1 MTRFTPPILAKR
13 RDLRFSFFMRLKQ
26 FFSVLSA
33 TVLAAGSGAAEEW
46 VPFDPGASALAADSV
61 INLRRLNEAQAGEH
75 GPIAAMDGRF
85 IRTGDGKAVRFW
97 GVNGPPASADTPEKL
112 RAVARSL
119 ASRGVNLV
127 RLHGAVFDKN
137 GDVDRGKVRRL
148 RETVEALKAE
158 GIYSLFSTYFPLWL
172 DPRPDSTWLRGYDGK
187 THAFAA
193 LMFNPEFQARYHE
206 WWEAL
211 LESKDSTGMRLI
223 EDPAVM
229 GLEVQNE
236 DSFFFWTF
244 NEKNVPVP
252 QLEMLESQFAAW
264 AGRRH
269 GSIAKALGLWG
280 GAGLSRDNP
289 AQGRLGFRPLWNIAN
304 ERTARDRDTAAFLF
318 EKQSGFYRDTVAYL
332 RGRGFH
338 GVITASNWTTADAR
352 VLGPLEKMSYL
363 EGDFVD
369 RHGYFSGSVKGEAS
383 EWSIR
388 AGHIYSERS
397 ALKFDSEKAGSA
409 RSFVHPVMDP
419 EYNGLPSMISE
430 TTWTRPNRHRGE
442 APLFYAAYGALQETD
457 AIVHFALDG
466 ADWSVKPGY
475 FMQPWTLM
483 APTQMGQFP
492 ATALLYRE
500 GLVKSGNVLAEIRLK
515 RQDVLDLKGTP
526 LPQDA
531 AFDEL
536 RLKDVPDGSA
546 PLREGQRLDPL
557 LHLAGRARV
566 TFGEGPTGADLRP
579 LSGLID
585 RTAKRVTSSTGELE
599 LDYGKGL
606 LQVKAP
612 AAQGASGD
620 FAAHGPVRLPD
631 LRIVSDLDVLTVL
644 VVSLDGK
651 PLRESARLLL
661 QVMTEEA
668 TTGWATEP
676 AGTGLKKIT
685 QLGTDPWRIRPVQG
699 SVEFLRPD
707 AGKLRVTPLDLQGR
721 PLTPTGDGSKIQL
734 LPGTVYYEVGLRSG
748 S

>member
-1 MTRFTPPILAKR
+1 MLNPGMR
-13 RDLRFSFFMRLKQ
+13 RTTW
-26 FFSVLSA
+26 FSVLTA
-33 TVLAAGSGAAEEW
+33 LVLSGGRSFAQEW
-46 VPFDPGASALAADSV
+46 VAFDPGASALVADSV

-85 IRTGDGKAVRFW
+85 IRTGDGKPVRFW
-97 GVNGPPASADTPEKL
+97 GVNGPPSSADSPEKL

-137 GDVDRGKVRRL
+137 GDVDRAKVRRL

-158 GIYSLFSTYFPLWL
+158 GIYSLFSIYFPLWL
-172 DPRPDSTWLRGYDGK
+172 DPKPDSTWLRGYDGK

-211 LESKDSTGMRLI
+211 LESKDSTGLRLI

-244 NEKNVPVP
+244 SEKNIPAP
-252 QLEMLESQFAAW
+252 QLERLESQFGAW
-264 AGRRH
+264 AGKKH
-269 GSIAKALGLWG
+269 GSIAQALATWG
-280 GAGLSRDNP
+280 SPPLARDRP
-289 AQGRLGFRPLWNIAN
+289 AEGRLAFRPLWNVAN

-318 EKQSGFYRDTVAYL
+318 EKQSGFYRDTVTYL

-363 EGDFVD
+363 EGDFID

-388 AGHIYSERS
+388 AGHIYSDRS
-397 ALKFDSEKAGSA
+397 ALKFESEKPGGP
-409 RSFVHPVMDP
+409 RTFVHPAMDP
-419 EYNGLPSMISE
+419 EYNGFPSMISE

-442 APLFYAAYGALQETD
+442 APLFYAAYGALQESD

-466 ADWSVKPGY
+466 AEWSVKPGY

-500 GLVKSGNVLAEIRLK
+500 GLVKPGIVLAEVRLK

-536 RLKDVPDGSA
+536 RLKDVPDGSG
-546 PLREGQRLDPL
+546 PVRDGQRLDPL
-557 LHLAGRARV
+557 LHLAGRSRV
-566 TFGEGPTGADLRP
+566 TFGNGPSGVDLRP
-579 LSGLID
+579 LTGLID
-585 RTAKRVTSSTGELE
+585 RTAKRVTSSTGELD

-620 FAAHGPVRLPD
+620 FAAHGPVALPD
-631 LRIVSDLDVLTVL
+631 LRIISDLDVLTVL
-644 VVSLDGK
+644 AVSLDGK
-651 PLRESARLLL
+651 PLRESASILL
-661 QVMTEEA
+661 QVMTEES

-676 AGTGLKKIT
+676 AGPGLKKIT
-685 QLGTDPWRIRPVQG
+685 QLGTNPWRIRAVQG
-699 SVEFLRPD
+699 TVEFLRSD
-707 AGKLRVTPLDLQGR
+707 AAKLRVTPLDLQGH
-721 PLTPTGDGSKIQL
+721 PQASAGDGVKIQL
-734 LPGTVYYEVGLRSG
+734 QPGTVYYQIAR
-748 S
+748 